1 MKGSSIKIKIFG
13 PLALFIMPN
22 SAVSM
27 TKMGQQR
34 TKKGTTNKKTT
45 ILKN

>member
-1 MKGSSIKIKIFG
+1 MKGSSIKIEIFG
-13 PLALFIMPN
+13 PLALFMPN

-34 TKKGTTNKKTT
+34 TKRGTTKKKTT
-45 ILKN
+45 ILNN